1 MTNFDYEVMERKS
14 MARGAYHKKNG
25 SKSKK
30 CSMPSDNLTPAQKR
44 KLNGPCVTYNMAAPM
59 NYDEFKSLPDEYKV
73 EYLNH
78 LNDRFRVPLTLI
90 GKDLFGLSRSG
101 LHYYL
106 KAHGLTNRLS
116 DSFGHKGIRLNE
128 AETMMWQYFCNGETS
143 VEEEPDEPEVEE
155 PAPDPA
161 PVRRENTLSELPDLL
176 CGGEIRMD
184 GLASELI
191 PALAR
196 LLGGNDARMSVH
208 LRFVRK
214 EEDINIGKTEIR
226 T

>member
-30 CSMPSDNLTPAQKR
+30 CSLPSDHLTPAQKR
-44 KLNGPCVTYNMAAPM
+44 KLNGPCVTYSMAAAM
-59 NYDEFKSLPDEYKV
+59 SYEEFKALPDEYKV

-78 LNDRFRVPLTLI
+78 LNDRFRVPLTRI
-90 GKDLFGLSRSG
+90 SQDLFGLSRTG
-101 LHYYL
+101 LWRTL
-106 KAHGLTNRLS
+106 KDAHLMERLGEG
-116 DSFGHKGIRLNE
+116 FGHKGVRLNE

-214 EEDINIGKTEIR
+214 EEELNIGKTEIR